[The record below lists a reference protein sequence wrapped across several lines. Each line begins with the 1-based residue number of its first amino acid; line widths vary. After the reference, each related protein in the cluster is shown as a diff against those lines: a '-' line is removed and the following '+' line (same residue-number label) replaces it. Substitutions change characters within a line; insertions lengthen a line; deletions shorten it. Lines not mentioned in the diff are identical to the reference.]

1 MRAAVPKGR
10 FRRHVPKDMSLAAVP
25 KGRRH
30 VLGDISPSAVPKGRF
45 LRHVLTGMFCGA
57 LLASGC
63 AAEPELEGAAL
74 RAQAQE
80 LWRARCAT
88 CHGPVGRGDG
98 PTGRGLD
105 PRPRDFQDAGWQ
117 ARVDDA
123 RLRRVIVEGGA
134 ALGLSAEMAAN
145 ADLAARPAMV
155 GALIEIVR
163 GFAVQARDTK

>member
-10 FRRHVPKDMSLAAVP
+10 FRRHVPGDMSPEAVP

-30 VLGDISPSAVPKGRF
+30 VLKDMSPAAVPKGRW
-45 LRHVLTGMFCGA
+45 HVLMGMFCGA

-105 PRPRDFQDAGWQ
+105 PRPRDFQDADWQ
-117 ARVDDA
+117 ARVDEA

>member
-10 FRRHVPKDMSLAAVP
+10 FRRHVPKDMSLVAVPKVRRHVLKDMSTEAVP
-25 KGRRH
+25 KGR
-30 VLGDISPSAVPKGRF
+30 
-45 LRHVLTGMFCGA
+45 RHVLTGMFCGA

-155 GALIEIVR
+155 GALIELVR